1 MYGSIAVPLDG
12 SPFAEQ
18 ALPLALALARRT
30 GAALH
35 LIHVREIEA
44 GTALRGRG
52 TAPDYLD
59 RVRRRVTAHGNISPR
74 PVALEGE
81 ASKRLVEYIEGEGIE
96 LVVIATHGWGGLA
109 RVRIGSTTDALI
121 RELRIPIITIRPLET
136 GQELDSGGGEEPRRI
151 PEHEPIE
158 HILVTLDGS
167 PLAEAILGHA
177 AAVGGPTVR
186 ISLVQAIPAPVP
198 NDPASVSLAL
208 MVDQETIEAN
218 LSRALAYLDDIAAN
232 LARQV
237 RRVDT
242 AVLLEPR
249 PLTAI
254 LDFADQQDVDL
265 IAIATHGRGGL
276 QRLALG
282 SMADEMIRTAQ
293 QPVLVFRPGEP

>member
-1 MYGSIAVPLDG
+1 M
-12 SPFAEQ
+12 
-18 ALPLALALARRT
+18 
-30 GAALH
+30 
-35 LIHVREIEA
+35 
-44 GTALRGRG
+44 
-52 TAPDYLD
+52 
-59 RVRRRVTAHGNISPR
+59 
-74 PVALEGE
+74 
-81 ASKRLVEYIEGEGIE
+81 
-96 LVVIATHGWGGLA
+96 
-109 RVRIGSTTDALI
+109 
-121 RELRIPIITIRPLET
+121 
-136 GQELDSGGGEEPRRI
+136 
-151 PEHEPIE
+151 
-158 HILVTLDGS
+158 TLDGS

-208 MVDQETIEAN
+208 MMDQETIEAN

-254 LDFADQQDVDL
+254 LDFADQQDFDL